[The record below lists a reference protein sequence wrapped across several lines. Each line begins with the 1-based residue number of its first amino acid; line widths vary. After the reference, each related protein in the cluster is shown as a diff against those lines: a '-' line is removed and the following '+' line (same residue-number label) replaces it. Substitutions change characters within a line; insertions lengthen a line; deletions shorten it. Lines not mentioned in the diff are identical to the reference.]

1 MADSWREEQP
11 EVRDNADEN
20 GPRFNAQVTNADSG
34 FCTLFLSRNLF
45 LQMRISLS
53 HFRTSVP
60 FTICWLVSRRQIR
73 KRTCEL
79 DAKMH

>member
-1 MADSWREEQP
+1 MTERPWGGHDANEGS
-11 EVRDNADEN
+11 DETLQKTT
-20 GPRFNAQVTNADSG
+20 R
-34 FCTLFLSRNLF
+34 TLFLSRNLF

-60 FTICWLVSRRQIR
+60 LTISWLVSRRQMR

-79 DAKMH
+79 SDRIHEARGGI

>member
-1 MADSWREEQP
+1 MEAPADAAS
-11 EVRDNADEN
+11 
-20 GPRFNAQVTNADSG
+20 
-34 FCTLFLSRNLF
+34 CTLFLSRNLF

-60 FTICWLVSRRQIR
+60 FTICWLVRRRQMR

-79 DAKMH
+79 EHKVR